1 MDLKFLYNKPAI
13 LYKGAFIIGDTHF
26 GIEERLKEK
35 GINLDFSKM
44 LLEKLKKDF
53 QETDAEK
60 LIILGDIKHKITGT
74 DYQTE
79 KILEELN
86 GFCDL
91 KIANVGE
98 GNFQSLCSSTT
109 AQKVERT
116 NELII
121 VKGNH
126 DGGLEELGLKVIPPS
141 GFVYKSLGLIHGH
154 SWPKEE
160 LMNAKYLIMAHQ
172 HPLYE
177 FKDKFGIRKSEP
189 AFIFSNPNIR
199 NLKKHFKK
207 FNEEIQCIL
216 IPAYNPLIG
225 SSFNVSEKKL
235 GPIFYNNL
243 FKWNSIMVYNIKGI
257 LLRCFNGKK
266 KTRP

>member
-13 LYKGAFIIGDTHF
+13 LYKSAFIIGDTHF

-35 GINLDFSKM
+35 GINLDFSKI

-53 QETDAEK
+53 NETDAEK
-60 LIILGDIKHKITGT
+60 IIILGDAKHKITGI

-79 KILEELN
+79 NILEELN
-86 GFCDL
+86 NFCDL
-91 KIANVGE
+91 
-98 GNFQSLCSSTT
+98 T
-109 AQKVERT
+109 
-116 NELII
+116 I

-126 DGGLEELGLKVIPPS
+126 DGELEDLGLKIIPPS
-141 GFVYKSLGLIHGH
+141 GFVFKDLGLIHGH
-154 SWPKEE
+154 TWPSEE
-160 LMNAKYLIMAHQ
+160 VMNAKYLVMAHQ

-177 FKDKFGIRKSEP
+177 FKDKFGNRKSEP
-189 AFIFSNPNIR
+189 VFIFANPNLR
-199 NLKKHFKK
+199 ALKKHFRS

-225 SSFNVSEKKL
+225 SSFNISERKL

-243 FKWNSIMVYNIKGI
+243 FKWNSIMVYNTKGV

-266 KTRP
+266 KKRP

>member
-1 MDLKFLYNKPAI
+1 MSLKFLYNKPAI

-35 GINLDFSKM
+35 GINLDFSRM

-53 QETDAEK
+53 QETDAERM
-60 LIILGDIKHKITGT
+60 IILGDVKHQIGKVDEYTK
-74 DYQTE
+74 

-86 GFCDL
+86 DFCDL
-91 KIANVGE
+91 K
-98 GNFQSLCSSTT
+98 
-109 AQKVERT
+109 
-116 NELII
+116 I

-126 DGGLEELGLKVIPPS
+126 DGGIEELGLKVIPPS
-141 GFVYKSLGLIHGH
+141 GLVYKDLGLIHGH

-172 HPLYE
+172 HPFYE
-177 FKDKFGIRKSEP
+177 FKDKFGNKKSEP
-189 AFIFSNPNIR
+189 VFIFANPNLR

-207 FNEEIQCIL
+207 FNEEIQCIIL
-216 IPAYNPLIG
+216 PAYNPLIG
-225 SSFNVSEKKL
+225 SSFNISERKL